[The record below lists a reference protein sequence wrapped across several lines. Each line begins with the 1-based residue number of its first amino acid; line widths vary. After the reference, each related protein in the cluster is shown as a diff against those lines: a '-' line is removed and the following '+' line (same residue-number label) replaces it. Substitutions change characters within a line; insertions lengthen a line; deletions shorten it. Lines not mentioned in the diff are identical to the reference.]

1 MKGWS
6 NQLFQLDP
14 EIKVHNFIS
23 NAAAGLLLKILEQ
36 DYRSEGKKKSLNKY
50 ISLQWPT
57 ETEGCKPARRHCI
70 YNTLKPIN
78 ITQINFIAL

>member
-6 NQLFQLDP
+6 NQSFQLDP

-36 DYRSEGKKKSLNKY
+36 DYRSEGKKS
-50 ISLQWPT
+50 P
-57 ETEGCKPARRHCI
+57 
-70 YNTLKPIN
+70 
-78 ITQINFIAL
+78 

>member
-36 DYRSEGKKKSLNKY
+36 DYRRKKKVLEQVY
-50 ISLQWPT
+50 ISAMAN
-57 ETEGCKPARRHCI
+57 G
-70 YNTLKPIN
+70 N
-78 ITQINFIAL
+78 

>member
-23 NAAAGLLLKILEQ
+23 NAAAGLLKILEQ
-36 DYRSEGKKKSLNKY
+36 DYRRKKKVLEQVY
-50 ISLQWPT
+50 ISAMAN
-57 ETEGCKPARRHCI
+57 G
-70 YNTLKPIN
+70 N
-78 ITQINFIAL
+78 

>member
-36 DYRSEGKKKSLNKY
+36 DYRRKKKSLNKY
-50 ISLQWPT
+50 ISLSWPT
-57 ETEGCKPARRHCI
+57 ESEGCKPAPLH
-70 YNTLKPIN
+70 L
-78 ITQINFIAL
+78 